1 MSEEWKRKM
10 QQRRKIC
17 RCNICDTICIYGI
30 DGKEIKFNYVD
41 EEISEA

>member
-10 QQRRKIC
+10 QTKKEKYVDATF
-17 RCNICDTICIYGI
+17 CDTICIYGI

-41 EEISEA
+41 EE